1 MDNDIKSSNRILVVD
16 DNPAIHD
23 DFQKILGGSGATV
36 TDISAAE
43 AALFGD
49 DISSSVE
56 ATTYDLTFASQGEE
70 GLGKVEMAIEE
81 GRPFSLAFVDVR
93 MPPGWDGIETISR
106 IWKVAPDLQVVICTA
121 YSDYSWE
128 EMVRKLGKTDRLLIL
143 KKPFDTV
150 EVHQIAS
157 AMTEKWSLHQQ
168 QRQSMRTMET
178 QMAGNSGELQRSL
191 SLTQATLDATADGI
205 LVVDNEGKITGFNRK
220 FQAIWNLPPSLIE
233 SKHYESMLNAVLWQ
247 LKDPGE
253 FSAKFT
259 ELTADLESESFDAVE
274 FVDGRI
280 FERYSQPQKV
290 GEQNVG
296 RVWSFRDITERTQM
310 EARFLR
316 TQRMES
322 IGALAGGVAH
332 DLNNILS
339 PIMVSAPLLRENLG
353 QEEIEKLVHNI
364 EVSAERGAAIVKQL
378 LTFGRGMEGET
389 VPISLRHTVMEVA
402 RIVEETFPR
411 NIEIQTSAAKD
422 LWPVTGDPTHM
433 HQVALNLCINARDA
447 MPQGGTIKMSATNTE
462 LTEDDERLSDSDAK
476 PGQYVAF
483 SVSDTGCGI
492 SPSVVDKIFD
502 PFFTTKE
509 FGRGSGL
516 GLSTV
521 LGIAKSHGGFIHVT
535 SDVGK
540 GSQFEVF
547 IPATPNVEPIQPT
560 EKSAPKKG
568 QGEKIL
574 VVDDEQNVLEATAK
588 LLERNGYEVITCRD
602 GAEALEKCG
611 DAKDAIRLVLTDVMM
626 PNMDGAAMMRQLTKL
641 APGICVVGTS
651 GLEKDERFDEMKELG
666 LEAFLPKPYA
676 PDKLLGVL
684 REVLDKDTS
693 KTD

>member
-1 MDNDIKSSNRILVVD
+1 MKPSNRILVVD

-49 DISSSVE
+49 DISSVE
-56 ATTYDLTFASQGEE
+56 ATTYDLAFASQGEE
-70 GLGKVEMAIEE
+70 GLGKVEMALEE

-178 QMAGNSGELQRSL
+178 QMAGNTGELQRSL

-205 LVVDNEGKITGFNRK
+205 LVVDQEGKITGFNKK

-247 LKDPGE
+247 LKDPEE
-253 FSAKFT
+253 FSDKFK

-290 GEQNVG
+290 GDQNVG
-296 RVWSFRDITERTQM
+296 RVWSFRDITERTQL
-310 EARFLR
+310 EQRFLR

-339 PIMVSAPLLRENLG
+339 PIMVSAPLLREGLG
-353 QEEIEKLVHNI
+353 KDEIDKLVNNI
-364 EVSAERGAAIVKQL
+364 EVSAQRGAAIVKQL
-378 LTFGRGMEGET
+378 LAFGRGMEGEK
-389 VPISLRHTVMEVA
+389 VPVFLRHTVMEVT

-411 NIEIQTSAAKD
+411 NISIQTSAPKD

-447 MPQGGTIKMSATNTE
+447 MPNGGTITMSAANVE
-462 LTEDDERLSDSDAK
+462 VNGDDPMVEEDENASAGPFVVLKLVDS
-476 PGQYVAF
+476 
-483 SVSDTGCGI
+483 GCGI
-492 SPSVVDKIFD
+492 SPQLKDKIFD

-509 FGRGSGL
+509 LGRGSGL

-521 LGIAKSHGGFIHVT
+521 LGIAKSHGGFIRVT
-535 SDVGK
+535 SEVDQ
-540 GSQFEVF
+540 GSTFEVF
-547 IPATPNVEPIQPT
+547 IPATPEATPIEPK
-560 EKSAPKKG
+560 EKAPPEKG
-568 QGEKIL
+568 HGETIL
-574 VVDDEQNVLEATAK
+574 VVDDEPNVLEATAK
-588 LLERNGYEVITCRD
+588 LLEQNGYKVLTCRD
-602 GAEALEKCG
+602 GAEAVEKCG
-611 DAKDAIRLVLTDVMM
+611 ESDAGIQVVLTDVMM
-626 PNMDGAAMMRQLTKL
+626 PNMDGATMMRRLTEL
-641 APGICVVGTS
+641 APGMCVVATS

-666 LEAFLPKPYA
+666 LEAFLPKPYT

-684 REVLDKDTS
+684 RQVIDRSEANAG
-693 KTD
+693 

>member
-1 MDNDIKSSNRILVVD
+1 MKPSNRILVVD

-49 DISSSVE
+49 DISSVE
-56 ATTYDLTFASQGEE
+56 ATTYDLAFASQGEE
-70 GLGKVEMAIEE
+70 GLGKVEMALEE

-178 QMAGNSGELQRSL
+178 QMAGNTGELQRSL

-205 LVVDNEGKITGFNRK
+205 LVVDQEGKITGFNKK

-247 LKDPGE
+247 LKDPEE
-253 FSAKFT
+253 FSDKFK

-290 GEQNVG
+290 GDQNVG
-296 RVWSFRDITERTQM
+296 RVWSFRDITERTQL
-310 EARFLR
+310 EQRFLR

-339 PIMVSAPLLRENLG
+339 PIMVSAPLLREGLG
-353 QEEIEKLVHNI
+353 KDEIDKLVNNI
-364 EVSAERGAAIVKQL
+364 EVSAQRGAAIVKQL
-378 LTFGRGMEGET
+378 LAFGRGMEGEK
-389 VPISLRHTVMEVA
+389 VPVFLRHTVMEVT

-411 NIEIQTSAAKD
+411 NISIQTSAPKD

-447 MPQGGTIKMSATNTE
+447 MPNGGTITMSAANVE
-462 LTEDDERLSDSDAK
+462 VNGDDPMVEEDENASAGPFVVLKLVDS
-476 PGQYVAF
+476 
-483 SVSDTGCGI
+483 GCGI
-492 SPSVVDKIFD
+492 SPQLKDKIFD

-509 FGRGSGL
+509 LGRGSGL

-521 LGIAKSHGGFIHVT
+521 LGIAKSHGGFIRVT
-535 SDVGK
+535 SEVDQ
-540 GSQFEVF
+540 GSTFEVF
-547 IPATPNVEPIQPT
+547 IPATPEATPIEPK
-560 EKSAPKKG
+560 EKAPPEKG
-568 QGEKIL
+568 HGETIL
-574 VVDDEQNVLEATAK
+574 VVDDEPNVLEATAK
-588 LLERNGYEVITCRD
+588 LLEQNGYKVLTCRD
-602 GAEALEKCG
+602 GAEAVEKCG
-611 DAKDAIRLVLTDVMM
+611 ESDAGIQVVLTDVMM
-626 PNMDGAAMMRQLTKL
+626 PNMDGATMMRRLTEI
-641 APGICVVGTS
+641 APGMCVVATS

-666 LEAFLPKPYA
+666 LEAFLPKPYT

-684 REVLDKDTS
+684 RQVIDRSEADAG
-693 KTD
+693 